1 MTNPVPFLDV
11 GAACAE
17 LRDEISQSI
26 SRVLDSGWFVLGEE
40 LDSFEREFAAYVGA
54 DYCAGTGS
62 GLDALRLA
70 LYAHG
75 IGPGDEVIVPSNTFI
90 ATWLSVT
97 QVGAVPV
104 PVDPD
109 PETYNLDP
117 YKVDQAVGKC
127 TRAIIPVHLYGRPA
141 DLDSINAIAKEN
153 NITVIEDAAQAHGA
167 RYKGRTIGSDG
178 NTVAWSFYP
187 GKNLGALGDAG
198 AVTSNDETV
207 IAKIKSLRNYGS
219 SAKYVHEEQG
229 INSRLDEI
237 QAAVLKQKLSRLDEW
252 NGRRK
257 AIAQQYLAGIDNERI
272 SLPRVD
278 DEYESVWHLFV
289 IKTEERSRLIEYLSV
304 QEINTAIHYPV
315 CVHQQ
320 KAYSDMDFSKYPC
333 PVGEKIQHE
342 VLSLPI
348 GPHMRQEQ
356 FERVINV
363 LSDFK

>member
-1 MTNPVPFLDV
+1 MDNSVPFLDV

-17 LRDEISQSI
+17 LREEISQSI
-26 SRVLDSGWFVLGEE
+26 SRVLDSGWFILGDE
-40 LDSFEREFAAYVGA
+40 LESFEREFAEYVGA
-54 DYCAGTGS
+54 NFCAGTGS

-75 IGPGDEVIVPSNTFI
+75 IGPGDEVIVPGNTFI
-90 ATWLSVT
+90 ATWLSVA

-117 YKVDQAVGKC
+117 YKVEQLVGKK

-141 DLDSINAIAKEN
+141 DLDSINAIAEEN
-153 NITVIEDAAQAHGA
+153 KIAVIEDAAQAHGA
-167 RYKGRTIGSDG
+167 VYKGEAIGSTG

-198 AVTSNDETV
+198 AVTSYNEAV
-207 IAKIKSLRNYGS
+207 IEKVKSLRNYGS
-219 SAKYVHEEQG
+219 STKYVHEEQG

-237 QAAVLKQKLSRLDEW
+237 QAAVLRQKLIRLDEW
-252 NGRRK
+252 NSRRK
-257 AIAQQYLAGIDNERI
+257 MIAQQYIASIDNEKI
-272 SLPRVD
+272 TLPQVD
-278 DEYESVWHLFV
+278 EDYESVWHLFV
-289 IKTEERSRLIEYLSV
+289 IKTKERDRLVRYLSSKK
-304 QEINTAIHYPV
+304 ISTAIHYPI

-320 KAYSDMDFSKYPC
+320 KAFKDTDFSRYPC
-333 PVGEKIQHE
+333 PVSEKLQNE

-348 GPHMRQEQ
+348 GPHMNEMHV
-356 FERVINV
+356 ERVINA
-363 LSDFK
+363 LSEFI